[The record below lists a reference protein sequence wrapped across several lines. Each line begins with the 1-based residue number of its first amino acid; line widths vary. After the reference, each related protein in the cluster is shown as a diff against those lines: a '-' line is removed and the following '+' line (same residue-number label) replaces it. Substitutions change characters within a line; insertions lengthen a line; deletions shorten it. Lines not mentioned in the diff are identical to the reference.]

1 VQKRKFAIC
10 LGIVLLAIISSLSF
24 IQRNK
29 REEMQ
34 KISQNIMKTCPRYEM
49 DVTFHPE
56 EKKIDVF
63 QTIEITNDK
72 EKELKELY
80 FHLYPNAFKTFDQVP
95 FPRGERERA
104 YPEGFAPGYITL
116 KKLLVE
122 SRQINFEIDDT
133 LLKIILEEPLK
144 LGKKQVLTF
153 EYEVVIPPSHGRFG
167 CGQNT
172 FNIANW
178 YPILA
183 VYDEKGW
190 HKDPYYSVGD
200 PFYSEV
206 GLYEVHIKAPKDYT
220 IAASGS
226 LQKKYEE
233 GDQDVWSFNTG
244 LVRDFAWITGTSLD
258 VKEVSAGKTRI
269 TSYYPKDKEVYGMQ
283 ALDHAQNAL
292 FFFND
297 YFGQYPYDEYCVVA
311 SDFYIG
317 GMEYPNLVIIG
328 VDFYSPGEFLEYV
341 VVHETAH
348 QWWYGLV
355 GNNQI
360 EEAWLDEA
368 LAEYSTLLYYEYFYG
383 RKTGQKVYEEAIFNP
398 YKLYEVSNTPGPIL
412 RPLSDF
418 TDWKDYSAAVYYK
431 GAIMLMDL
439 EGRMGKGKL
448 QEALCYYFKKSLY
461 KNATTADFIKALNHV
476 TGVDWTDYIYNWL
489 ECNEILEKVA

>member
-1 VQKRKFAIC
+1 
-10 LGIVLLAIISSLSF
+10 
-24 IQRNK
+24 
-29 REEMQ
+29 
-34 KISQNIMKTCPRYEM
+34 
-49 DVTFHPE
+49 
-56 EKKIDVF
+56 
-63 QTIEITNDK
+63 
-72 EKELKELY
+72 
-80 FHLYPNAFKTFDQVP
+80 
-95 FPRGERERA
+95 
-104 YPEGFAPGYITL
+104 
-116 KKLLVE
+116 
-122 SRQINFEIDDT
+122 
-133 LLKIILEEPLK
+133 
-144 LGKKQVLTF
+144 
-153 EYEVVIPPSHGRFG
+153 
-167 CGQNT
+167 
-172 FNIANW
+172 
-178 YPILA
+178 
-183 VYDEKGW
+183 
-190 HKDPYYSVGD
+190 
-200 PFYSEV
+200 
-206 GLYEVHIKAPKDYT
+206 
-220 IAASGS
+220 
-226 LQKKYEE
+226 
-233 GDQDVWSFNTG
+233 
-244 LVRDFAWITGTSLD
+244 
-258 VKEVSAGKTRI
+258 
-269 TSYYPKDKEVYGMQ
+269 MQ

-431 GAIMLMDL
+431 GAIMLKEL
-439 EGRMGKGKL
+439 EGRMGKGNFRKHCATIL
-448 QEALCYYFKKSLY
+448 KSLY